1 MTINPKISV
10 IMSVYNGMPLGPQ
23 SASWRTRTAS
33 SAYSQKSSAYLKQ
46 AVESILYQTYKN
58 FEFIILD
65 DASTDNSWQYL
76 KSLKDKRI
84 KLLKNKKNLGL
95 AKSLN
100 RTIGKASGDYIAR
113 MDADD
118 ISLPERFEQQLHFMI
133 KNPSIDLCGTWAD
146 LINESG
152 QIIGEKKYPT
162 KDKDIKKALNWYS
175 AIIHPTFMARKK
187 VYRKLKGYN
196 PKFDLAEDY
205 EFLLRAK
212 REYKMANIPQKLL
225 LWRLWNKRRS
235 RKEMEKM
242 DRVDLRIKM
251 EAFKRGDFGPLYTVT
266 LIKKLLMT
274 YLLPMPIKLK
284 LAKMFKFA

>member
-1 MTINPKISV
+1 MSLPKVSV
-10 IMSVYNGMPLGPQ
+10 IMSVYNGMPF
-23 SASWRTRTAS
+23 
-33 SAYSQKSSAYLKQ
+33 LKD
-46 AVESILYQTYKN
+46 AVKSILNQTYKN
-58 FEFIILD
+58 FEFIIVD
-65 DASTDNSWQYL
+65 DASKDKTWSYL
-76 KSLKDKRI
+76 KSLKDPRVKI
-84 KLLKNKKNLGL
+84 IKNKKNLGL
-95 AKSLN
+95 AASLN
-100 RTIGKASGDYIAR
+100 IALRLAQGDYVAR

-118 ISLPERFEQQLHFMI
+118 VSLPKRFETQVRFLKSHQD
-133 KNPSIDLCGTWAD
+133 IDLCGTWVD
-146 LINESG
+146 LIDDKRVR
-152 QIIGEKKYPT
+152 IGEKKYPI
-162 KDKDIKKALNWYS
+162 KDKDIKKVLNWYS

-225 LWRLWNKRRS
+225 LWRFWDKRRS

-242 DRVDLRIKM
+242 DRVDLMIKM